1 MNIDIIVPLT
11 FLASAFGI
19 VYLYLTSRHRERL
32 AMIERGIPATAM
44 ENKIKTRANTLKV
57 GMLCVGIAIGILMG
71 HLANYVTNEHDNPV
85 FYFALIFLF
94 GGCSLILN
102 YKLEKNRKDAP

>member
-1 MNIDIIVPLT
+1 MNVDIIVPLT
-11 FLASAFGI
+11 FVVSVFGI

-44 ENKIKTRANTLKV
+44 ENRAKTIANTLKV
-57 GMLCVGIAIGILMG
+57 GMLCVGVAVGILMG
-71 HLANYVTNEHDNPV
+71 YLVNYITNEPDNPV
-85 FYFALIFLF
+85 FYFALTFLF

-102 YKLEKNRKDAP
+102 YKIEKNRKDAL